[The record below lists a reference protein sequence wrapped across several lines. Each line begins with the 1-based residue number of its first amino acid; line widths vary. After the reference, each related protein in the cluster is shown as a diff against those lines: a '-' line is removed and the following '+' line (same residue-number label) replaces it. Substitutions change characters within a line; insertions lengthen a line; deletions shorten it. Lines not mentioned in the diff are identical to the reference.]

1 MTSSEDQKVVED
13 DTPTVKLPAQRRPQ
27 DSPGPAAPPGPPKR
41 RGRRRLIAGGVALAM
56 ILATAGGAVAYT
68 LHGDVPRGVTV
79 LGLDLGGKSEAQATK
94 ALQEHLAT
102 RSTVPVRVQVDGRA
116 GTVRPQEVGL
126 AADIPA
132 TLAAATRGRPAL
144 FGDRD
149 VVVVSRVDVKRLDTA
164 LRRAFSG
171 AGQPARMPAITFTGT
186 TPKAVHPT
194 AGRGLDPEQSAEAI
208 RQGWLTGQTV
218 TVPLVEVRPA
228 TTAADVDR
236 LLATLARPAVA
247 APVTVTTDRGTLTI
261 APAAIAQSL
270 ILTADR
276 TGLITPRIDDKK
288 LRTALTIP
296 LRAVEKAPVGARFTF
311 AAGRPRI
318 AADVPGNAVDLAAL
332 GPQLLS
338 VLPRSDN
345 RTIAATLRP
354 ATPKVTA
361 AQLAKLGIA
370 ERVSTFTTKFPGGL
384 GSPRSQNIVQIAKE
398 VDGALVLPGKV
409 FSLNGHTGERS
420 YAQGYKDAPVILDGK
435 LTPGVGGGASQ
446 FTTTLFN
453 ATYYAG
459 MQDVE
464 HKPHSYYFSRYPPV
478 IESTIFY
485 PDLDFKFKNNTRY
498 GVYLDTSWTSNTI
511 TVSVWSTKV
520 YDKVTTQWG
529 PRRNI
534 TNPRTITLEA
544 GPKCIETNGIDG
556 FTQDAFRL
564 FHTGGKVVKREKFTW
579 TYGAEP
585 RYICAPKS

>member
-1 MTSSEDQKVVED
+1 MI
-13 DTPTVKLPAQRRPQ
+13 
-27 DSPGPAAPPGPPKR
+27 AA
-41 RGRRRLIAGGVALAM
+41 GVGLAM
-56 ILATAGGAVAYT
+56 VLATAGGAVAYT

-79 LGLDLGGKSEAQATK
+79 LGLDLGGKSQAQATR
-94 ALQEHLAT
+94 ALQEHLAA
-102 RSTVPVRVQVDGRA
+102 RSNVPVPVQVDERT
-116 GTVRPQEVGL
+116 GTIRPQDVGL

-132 TLAAATRGRPAL
+132 TIAAATRGRPAL
-144 FGDRD
+144 SGDRD
-149 VVVVSRVDVKRLDTA
+149 VAVVSRIDAKRLDTA
-164 LRRAFSG
+164 LRRAFPG
-171 AGQPARMPAITFTGT
+171 AGRPARMPAITFTGT

-194 AGRGLDPEQSAEAI
+194 TGRGLDPAQSAEAI

-218 TVPLVEVRPA
+218 TIPLAETRPA

-236 LLATLARPAVA
+236 LLATLARPAAA

-288 LRTALTIP
+288 LRAALAAP
-296 LRAVEKAPVGARFTF
+296 LRTVEKAPVDARFAF
-311 AAGRPRI
+311 AAGRPSI
-318 AADVPGNAVDLAAL
+318 VNDVPGDALDLAAL
-332 GPQLLS
+332 GPQLLT
-338 VLPRSDN
+338 VLPRSDG
-345 RTIAATLRP
+345 RTVAATLRP
-354 ATPKVTA
+354 AAPKVTA
-361 AQLAKLGIA
+361 AQLAKLGVT
-370 ERVSTFTTKFPGGL
+370 ERVSTFTTRFPGGL

-398 VDGALVLPGKV
+398 VDGALVLPGTV
-409 FSLNGHTGERS
+409 FSLNGHTGERG
-420 YAQGYKDAPVILDGK
+420 YAQGYQDAPVILGGK

-459 MQDVE
+459 LQDVE

-498 GVYLDTSWTSNTI
+498 GVYLDTSWTSSTI

-529 PRRNI
+529 PRRTI
-534 TNPRTITLEA
+534 TNPRTITLQA

-564 FHTGGKVVKREKFTW
+564 FHSGGKVVKREKFTW

-585 RYICAPKS
+585 RYICAPKT